1 MTVAEPVSVTVSR
14 RFEAPAERVF
24 DAWLDAEAAKRWL
37 FTMPDTRPVHA
48 EIDPCVG
55 GRFTFVDQRADAT
68 VTHRGTF
75 LEINRPRRLRL
86 RFWVTDRPDAVD
98 ILDVRIKPDGDGCV
112 LILTHT
118 LHPDWAAYQAF
129 TLEAWRAGFDLL
141 ANLLASARD

>member
-24 DAWLDAEAAKRWL
+24 DAWLDAEAAQRWL

-75 LEINRPRRLRL
+75 LEIDRPCRLRF

-98 ILDVRIKPDGDGCV
+98 FLDVRIEPDGDGCTV
-112 LILTHT
+112 TLTHT
-118 LHPDWAAYQAF
+118 LHPDWAAFEAF
-129 TLEAWRAGFDLL
+129 TLEAWQAGFDLL
-141 ANLLASARD
+141 ADLLATGRA